1 MIHGVW
7 TGGRLGLWGEQPP
20 EVPGALATL
29 TLTLPTV
36 DGKPVPASEEP
47 PPDATL
53 AAWPVE
59 AVLLDPG
66 PALDLL
72 LDIDDLDWTPGGD
85 LRYLAV
91 VASYAAGL
99 LRRGRLLPALVTAD
113 GAHAA
118 RWRPVLTGRD
128 AAAFRELAA
137 AMPGA
142 VRAADAAPPGQ
153 VLRDLLDAFTDAA
166 ARRSLPER
174 LLLGHRPGP
183 KAPVADRWM
192 RALTADD
199 PTVTATTAQ
208 RPELAALR
216 TALDGWHRSAHQA
229 NEPVRV
235 CFRLVEPL
243 PTTDRW
249 DLEFALQSVDDPSLY
264 VPADV
269 IWAGQRVPGLPA
281 RPDETLL
288 AGLGRAVRLFP
299 PLDEA
304 LREAQP
310 TESILDTAAAFTFLR
325 QAAPLL
331 QAAGYGVQLPAWAG
345 RKTLGLKLTTRTK
358 STAGGGKAL
367 AAQGVGKDQ
376 LVDFKVDLMVGD
388 EEISAAD
395 LHDLARLKVPLL
407 RVKGRW
413 VELDDRQLTAAIR
426 AVEQHRTGELTIAE
440 VLGQVAAGGE
450 EDLPL
455 VAVDADGWLGDLL
468 SGDADHRLQP
478 TATPPTFQGT
488 LRPYQERGLSWLDFL
503 SRLGIGGILADDMG
517 LGKCIGPESPVFLN
531 GTLVSAEDAW
541 QRYGD
546 GTSTFDDG
554 EGQWRTPTEP
564 LVTNALDA
572 QGRMVVSPV
581 TRLYRQRI
589 AEKVRLV
596 ELDDGSQLTV
606 TRRHR
611 LRGVEEWTRDF
622 SVGDTLCVPGRLEW
636 SGAPVAHDLVRLLA
650 WQISEGDESR
660 NGTLR
665 ITQKDPAI
673 LHALVRHIHAVGDR
687 FQLTMNS
694 PRVFPDRNCHV
705 LRMCSAGYAAFL
717 RQHGYEWGRR
727 SAHKRIPDLVM
738 AADEA
743 SVRLFLR
750 EFFSAEGSVNQRM
763 RMVEISSA
771 SRWLMDQLVTLLRRF
786 GVWMRVTTKNKTAV
800 NGSGIARPYR
810 VGVIGGGSLRRFNAL
825 VGFSDPIKQGKLDG
839 ICATKV
845 NTNVEGIPGS
855 DLLRAAHALTKL
867 PQRHF
872 GVGTVYFAG
881 SQELSRPTATA
892 AVEAIDRILSGEAER
907 AYQALPTSK
916 WTTRTRAAYAALD
929 RPALADLRERLEG
942 RTNQQ
947 VYYSRVTSIQD
958 VDYTGEVYDFE
969 VAGEHNF
976 VAGGMLCHNTAQT
989 LSLLLAERERG
1000 AVGSTLLVC
1009 PMSLVSNWRKE
1020 AEKFAPSL
1028 DVYVHHGA
1036 TRDAARLGKADLV
1049 ITTYGTALRD
1059 LEALRAVEWG
1069 RVVCDEAQAIKNSG
1083 TRQSQAVRAIPA
1095 RTRLALTGT
1104 PVENHL
1110 AELWS
1115 IMDFANPGLLG
1126 PAKTFRRRYQE
1137 PIEVRQDE
1145 DAAAAL
1151 KRATGPFVLRR
1162 LKTDKTI
1169 ISDLPEKL
1177 EMKVWCP
1184 LTPEQAALYQAV
1196 VDDMLNK
1203 IGSSMGIE
1211 RRGNV
1216 LAAMTRL
1223 KQVCNHPA
1231 HLLRDG
1237 SKLAGR
1243 SGKLAR
1249 LQELAEEIVE
1259 EGDKGLVFTQ
1269 YAEFGSLL
1277 QPYLAAHLDR
1287 PVLWLHGGLS
1297 KQRRDELVTRFQNDP
1312 EPMIF
1317 LLSLKAAGTGL
1328 NLTAAN
1334 HVIHVD
1340 RWWNPA
1346 VEDQATDRAYRIGQA
1361 RNVQVR
1367 KFVCTGTIEERVDEM
1382 IERKKALAQRV
1393 VGTGEEW
1400 LTELST
1406 EELRDLFALDPKA
1419 VG

>member
-1 MIHGVW
+1 MTVVHGVW
-7 TGGRLGLWGEQPP
+7 AGGRLALWGETTPP
-20 EVPGALATL
+20 DGPGELVTL
-29 TLTLPTV
+29 TLTLPTA
-36 DGKPVPASEEP
+36 DGRPLPASAEP
-47 PPDATL
+47 PADAVL
-53 AAWPVE
+53 AQWPVQ
-59 AVLLDPG
+59 ARVVDP
-66 PALDLL
+66 AAAFDLL
-72 LDIDDLDWTPGGD
+72 STLDDDAGGD

-91 VASYAAGL
+91 VAEYARGL
-99 LRRGRLLPALVTAD
+99 LRRGRLLPALVTEA
-113 GAHAA
+113 GTHAA

-128 AAAFRELAA
+128 ATAFRTLAA
-137 AMPGA
+137 AMPPA
-142 VRAADAAPPGQ
+142 LRAAGAPPPGE
-153 VLRDLLDAFTDAA
+153 VLHGLLDAFVDAA
-166 ARRSLPER
+166 ARSSLPDR

-192 RALTADD
+192 RALTAPD
-199 PTVTATTAQ
+199 PTVTATAAQ

-216 TALDGWHRSAHQA
+216 TALGAWHAAAHQA
-229 NEPVRV
+229 NDPVRV

-264 VPADV
+264 VPAEV
-269 IWAGQRVPGLPA
+269 VWAGQRVPGLPA

-304 LREAQP
+304 LRVARP
-310 TESILDTAAAFTFLR
+310 TESTLDTAAAFTFLR

-345 RKTLGLKLTTRTK
+345 RKSLGLKLTTRAK
-358 STAGGGKAL
+358 AAGKAL
-367 AAQGVGKDQ
+367 AAQGVGRDQ

-388 EEISAAD
+388 EEISADD

-426 AVEQHRTGELTIAE
+426 AVEQHRSGEMTIAE
-440 VLGQVAAGGE
+440 VLGQVAAGGDE
-450 EDLPL
+450 ELPL
-455 VAVDADGWLGDLL
+455 VTVDADGWLGDLL
-468 SGDADHRLQP
+468 SGDADHRLRP
-478 TATPPTFQGT
+478 TPTPAAFQGT

-503 SRLGIGGILADDMG
+503 TRLGIGGVLADDMG
-517 LGKCIGPESPVFLN
+517 LGK
-531 GTLVSAEDAW
+531 
-541 QRYGD
+541 
-546 GTSTFDDG
+546 
-554 EGQWRTPTEP
+554 
-564 LVTNALDA
+564 
-572 QGRMVVSPV
+572 
-581 TRLYRQRI
+581 
-589 AEKVRLV
+589 
-596 ELDDGSQLTV
+596 
-606 TRRHR
+606 
-611 LRGVEEWTRDF
+611 
-622 SVGDTLCVPGRLEW
+622 
-636 SGAPVAHDLVRLLA
+636 
-650 WQISEGDESR
+650 
-660 NGTLR
+660 
-665 ITQKDPAI
+665 
-673 LHALVRHIHAVGDR
+673 
-687 FQLTMNS
+687 
-694 PRVFPDRNCHV
+694 
-705 LRMCSAGYAAFL
+705 
-717 RQHGYEWGRR
+717 
-727 SAHKRIPDLVM
+727 
-738 AADEA
+738 
-743 SVRLFLR
+743 
-750 EFFSAEGSVNQRM
+750 
-763 RMVEISSA
+763 
-771 SRWLMDQLVTLLRRF
+771 
-786 GVWMRVTTKNKTAV
+786 
-800 NGSGIARPYR
+800 
-810 VGVIGGGSLRRFNAL
+810 
-825 VGFSDPIKQGKLDG
+825 
-839 ICATKV
+839 
-845 NTNVEGIPGS
+845 
-855 DLLRAAHALTKL
+855 
-867 PQRHF
+867 
-872 GVGTVYFAG
+872 
-881 SQELSRPTATA
+881 
-892 AVEAIDRILSGEAER
+892 
-907 AYQALPTSK
+907 
-916 WTTRTRAAYAALD
+916 
-929 RPALADLRERLEG
+929 
-942 RTNQQ
+942 
-947 VYYSRVTSIQD
+947 
-958 VDYTGEVYDFE
+958 
-969 VAGEHNF
+969 
-976 VAGGMLCHNTAQT
+976 TAQT
-989 LSLLLAERERG
+989 LSLLLSEREQASDVG
-1000 AVGSTLLVC
+1000 ATLLVC

-1036 TRDAARLGKADLV
+1036 TRDAARLETADLV

-1059 LEALRAVEWG
+1059 LDALRAVEWG
-1069 RVVCDEAQAIKNSG
+1069 RVVCDEAQAIKNSAA
-1083 TRQSQAVRAIPA
+1083 RQSQAVRAIPA

-1115 IMDFANPGLLG
+1115 IMDFANPGMLG

-1145 DAAAAL
+1145 EAAAAL

-1203 IGSSMGIE
+1203 IGSSSGIE

-1237 SKLAGR
+1237 SRLAGR

-1249 LQELAEEIVE
+1249 LQELTQEIVE

-1277 QPYLAAHLDR
+1277 QPYLAAQLDR

-1297 KQRRDELVTRFQNDP
+1297 KQRRDELVARFQDDT

-1367 KFVCTGTIEERVDEM
+1367 KFICTGTIEERVDEM
-1382 IERKKALAQRV
+1382 IERKKALAQSV

>member
-1 MIHGVW
+1 MKVVHGVW
-7 TGGRLGLWGEQPP
+7 AGGRLGLWGETALPD
-20 EVPGALATL
+20 VPGEPATL
-29 TLTLPTV
+29 TLTLPV
-36 DGKPVPASEEP
+36 DDALAPV
-47 PPDATL
+47 
-53 AAWPVE
+53 PVE
-59 AVLLDPG
+59 ARLLSPAE
-66 PALDLL
+66 ALDLL
-72 LDIDDLDWTPGGD
+72 ADDDPDWTPGGD

-91 VASYAAGL
+91 VAAYARGL
-99 LRRGRLLPALVTAD
+99 LRRGRLLPGLVTAD

-128 AAAFRELAA
+128 ATAFRELAA
-137 AMPGA
+137 AMPDA
-142 VRAADAAPPGQ
+142 VRSLGAPPPGD
-153 VLRDLLDAFTDAA
+153 VLRELLDAFTDAA
-166 ARRSLPER
+166 ARRALPDR

-216 TALDGWHRSAHQA
+216 TALDAWHRAAHQA

-310 TESILDTAAAFTFLR
+310 TETLLDTAAAYTFLR
-325 QAAPLL
+325 HAAPLL
-331 QAAGYGVQLPAWAG
+331 QAAGFGVQLPAWAG
-345 RKTLGLKLTTRTK
+345 RKSLGLKLTTRAK
-358 STAGGGKAL
+358 SSSPGGKAL

-376 LVDFKVDLMVGD
+376 LVDFKVDLMAGD

-413 VELDDRQLTAAIR
+413 VEFDDRQLSAAIR
-426 AVEQHRTGELTIAE
+426 AVEQHRSGEMTIAE
-440 VLGQVAAGGE
+440 VLSQVAAGGE
-450 EDLPL
+450 EELPL

-468 SGDADHRLQP
+468 SGDADQRLRP
-478 TATPPTFQGT
+478 TSTPAAFQGT

-503 SRLGIGGILADDMG
+503 TRLGIGGILADDMG
-517 LGKCIGPESPVFLN
+517 LGK
-531 GTLVSAEDAW
+531 
-541 QRYGD
+541 
-546 GTSTFDDG
+546 
-554 EGQWRTPTEP
+554 
-564 LVTNALDA
+564 
-572 QGRMVVSPV
+572 
-581 TRLYRQRI
+581 
-589 AEKVRLV
+589 
-596 ELDDGSQLTV
+596 
-606 TRRHR
+606 
-611 LRGVEEWTRDF
+611 
-622 SVGDTLCVPGRLEW
+622 
-636 SGAPVAHDLVRLLA
+636 
-650 WQISEGDESR
+650 
-660 NGTLR
+660 
-665 ITQKDPAI
+665 
-673 LHALVRHIHAVGDR
+673 
-687 FQLTMNS
+687 
-694 PRVFPDRNCHV
+694 
-705 LRMCSAGYAAFL
+705 
-717 RQHGYEWGRR
+717 
-727 SAHKRIPDLVM
+727 
-738 AADEA
+738 
-743 SVRLFLR
+743 
-750 EFFSAEGSVNQRM
+750 
-763 RMVEISSA
+763 
-771 SRWLMDQLVTLLRRF
+771 
-786 GVWMRVTTKNKTAV
+786 
-800 NGSGIARPYR
+800 
-810 VGVIGGGSLRRFNAL
+810 
-825 VGFSDPIKQGKLDG
+825 
-839 ICATKV
+839 
-845 NTNVEGIPGS
+845 
-855 DLLRAAHALTKL
+855 
-867 PQRHF
+867 
-872 GVGTVYFAG
+872 
-881 SQELSRPTATA
+881 
-892 AVEAIDRILSGEAER
+892 
-907 AYQALPTSK
+907 
-916 WTTRTRAAYAALD
+916 
-929 RPALADLRERLEG
+929 
-942 RTNQQ
+942 
-947 VYYSRVTSIQD
+947 
-958 VDYTGEVYDFE
+958 
-969 VAGEHNF
+969 
-976 VAGGMLCHNTAQT
+976 TAQT
-989 LSLLLAERERG
+989 LSLLVNERERG
-1000 AVGSTLLVC
+1000 TVSPTLLVC

-1036 TRDAARLGKADLV
+1036 TRDAERLGGADLV

-1059 LEALRAVEWG
+1059 LEALQGVEWG

-1196 VDDMLNK
+1196 VDDMMNK
-1203 IGSSMGIE
+1203 IGSSAGIE

-1259 EGDKGLVFTQ
+1259 EGDKALVFTQ

-1297 KQRRDELVTRFQNDP
+1297 KQRRDELVNRFQTDP

-1367 KFVCTGTIEERVDEM
+1367 KFVCTGTIEERVDEL